1 MLGRK
6 MRDVFVLGVALSF
19 ILCLPLV
26 GAEEVA
32 PTWLPGVVTQ
42 ERISALEA
50 VQLALEHAP
59 FIRLQEQT
67 SFFREGLALEF
78 TGQFDSTLLGN
89 LSYDYSQTALTAQEK
104 KSEQRRRDTTQE
116 TLDSAQSGIDSN
128 QAALNETNAARD
140 VWVSGGDLSTVTFSD
155 PLVQAQYDLLV
166 QSYNQAPPDQQPL
179 FEEAMINF
187 FDAIIVD
194 SQAGLDEA
202 VARSAELQDKLD
214 RLGDVPEFTQSF
226 DANLNL
232 MLNKQ
237 YRNGIILSPYLD
249 ISGNGVRYKDKGY
262 YEDDGGMEIPDA
274 YTTSLGFDVVIPL
287 GQGRGK
293 DATGAYERA
302 AQIDYDASLDAL
314 AFSAS
319 SSALETLMAYWNLVG
334 AQKTLEIQSG
344 SLDVNRRILE
354 LTSALIEADE
364 LPRAEI
370 ARTQATVAQGEAAVA
385 AAARAVLEARIR
397 LAGAIGLEVGGGA
410 IAPLAS
416 DDFPMPPS
424 GTESLTLDSQ
434 ALIPGALDQRL
445 DLRSAKKLEESG
457 KVLAEA
463 ARLNLRRVTDLD
475 IGLSYNNLG
484 ENTNVWDGLSDSFSG
499 KWAGPSGRV
508 GLTIDWP
515 FANNTQKGR
524 LQQQRA
530 AWQSSQITSAD
541 LERTI
546 ALGVTLDTASIEQVV
561 GQAAGF
567 GQAVSSY
574 KEAVDVEMERLQYG
588 TVTVLDTLITQQ
600 RALVAEVALISTQ
613 AKYAQLLA
621 QLSYD
626 TGRLIVQEDGKGRVD
641 VDAFTA
647 LPGQ

>member
-6 MRDVFVLGVALSF
+6 LRDVFVTGVALSF
-19 ILCLPLV
+19 ILCSPLV
-26 GAEEVA
+26 GAEEADPPWV
-32 PTWLPGVVTQ
+32 PGVVTQ
-42 ERISALEA
+42 ESISALEA

-67 SFFREGLALEF
+67 SFFLEGVALEF

-89 LSYDYSQTALTAQEK
+89 LSYDYSQSALTAQEK
-104 KSEQRRRDTTQE
+104 KGEQQRRESTQE
-116 TLDSAQSGIDSN
+116 TLDSAQSGIESN
-128 QAALNETNAARD
+128 QAALDEANAAHD
-140 VWVSGGDLSTVTFSD
+140 VWASGGDHSTVTFSD
-155 PLVQAQYDLLV
+155 PLAQAQYDLLV
-166 QSYNQAPPDQQPL
+166 QSYDQAPPDQQPL

-194 SQAGLDEA
+194 SQAGLDSALE
-202 VARSAELQDKLD
+202 RSAEMQDKLD
-214 RLGDVPEFTQSF
+214 QMGDVPEFSQSF
-226 DANLNL
+226 TANLNL

-249 ISGNGVRYKDKGY
+249 IGGSGFRYKDKGY
-262 YEDDGGMEIPDA
+262 HEADGGLEIPDS

-287 GQGRGK
+287 SQGRGK

-319 SSALETLMAYWNLVG
+319 SGALETLMAYWNLVG
-334 AQKTLEIQSG
+334 AQKALEIQTG

-370 ARTQATVAQGEAAVA
+370 SRTQATVAQGEAAVA
-385 AAARAVLEARIR
+385 AAARSVLEARIR

-416 DDFPMPPS
+416 DDFPMPPT
-424 GTESLTLDSQ
+424 GTENLMLDSP

-445 DLRSAKKLEESG
+445 DLRSAKKMEKSG

-463 ARLNLRRVTDLD
+463 ARLNLRRITDLN

-484 ENTNVWDGLSDSFSG
+484 EDTNVWDGISDSFSG
-499 KWAGPSGRV
+499 DWAGPSGRI

-524 LQQQRA
+524 LHQQQA
-530 AWQSSQITSAD
+530 AWQSSQITSGD

-546 ALGVTLDTASIEQVV
+546 ALGVTLDTASIEQVI

-574 KEAVDVEMERLQYG
+574 KEAVDVEIERLQYG

-600 RALVAEVALISTQ
+600 RALVAELALVSTQ

-626 TGRLIVQEDGKGRVD
+626 TGRLIVQENGQGSVD
-641 VDAFTA
+641 ANAFTA